1 MKFKYILFA
10 AAVSLMA
17 TSCNEDSFLD
27 NQPQGSL
34 SDEVI
39 KNDNKVDL
47 LTNAAYSA
55 LMGPNPQDWGVWTCP
70 VTNWSY
76 GSVRSD
82 DAYKGGGGTGD
93 LADVHR
99 MEIMDVDATNG
110 NGDSKWY
117 HLYTSVQSCN
127 SALRMLEGMSD
138 EQLKDRKV
146 QIEEMK
152 VLRGHFYFELSRL
165 FNRIPYFEENYEG
178 KISDVSNVEFTR
190 DQILE
195 KIATTMEEAAKV
207 LPESQPEIGR
217 INKYIATA

>member
-55 LMGPNPQDWGVWTCP
+55 LMGPNPQDWSVWTCP

-93 LADVHR
+93 LADIHR

-110 NGDSKWY
+110 NGDSKW
-117 HLYTSVQSCN
+117 
-127 SALRMLEGMSD
+127 
-138 EQLKDRKV
+138 
-146 QIEEMK
+146 
-152 VLRGHFYFELSRL
+152 
-165 FNRIPYFEENYEG
+165 
-178 KISDVSNVEFTR
+178 
-190 DQILE
+190 
-195 KIATTMEEAAKV
+195 
-207 LPESQPEIGR
+207 
-217 INKYIATA
+217 

>member
-1 MKFKYILFA
+1 MMFKYILFA

-39 KNDNKVDL
+39 KNENKVDL

-55 LMGPNPQDWGVWTCP
+55 LMGPHPQDWSEWTCP

-93 LADVHR
+93 LADIHR

-117 HLYTSVQSCN
+117 HLYTSVQRCN
-127 SALRMLEGMSD
+127 SALRMLESLSD
-138 EQLKDRKV
+138 AQLKDRKV

-152 VLRGHFYFELSRL
+152 VLRGHFYFE
-165 FNRIPYFEENYEG
+165 
-178 KISDVSNVEFTR
+178 
-190 DQILE
+190 
-195 KIATTMEEAAKV
+195 
-207 LPESQPEIGR
+207 
-217 INKYIATA
+217 